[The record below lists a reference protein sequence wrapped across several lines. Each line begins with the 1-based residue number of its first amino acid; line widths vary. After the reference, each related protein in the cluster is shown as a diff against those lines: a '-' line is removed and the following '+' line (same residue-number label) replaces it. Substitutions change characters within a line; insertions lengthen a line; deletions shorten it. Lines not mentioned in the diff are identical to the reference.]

1 MSERWRVKKSGN
13 SMEKCENERKK
24 VIGNSMI
31 NRDRYDV
38 VIVNYSSLYEC

>member
-1 MSERWRVKKSGN
+1 
-13 SMEKCENERKK
+13 MEKCENERKK

-38 VIVNYSSLYEC
+38 VIVDYSSLYECRERKQSEK